1 MGGMR
6 NARTAHTARPMALG
20 SAVATLL
27 AALFICLGQ
36 ADTGPGQARDHDA
49 HRDTEVFRAAASASP
64 APGPAGGADR
74 AARGAGADP
83 AAAYTCPYD
92 RGDCGLFPHLTAAVL
107 TAPPQDA
114 PPAAAGLT
122 PGAVPDRAPGGPPRT
137 GALPRAPDLH
147 VLQVLRT

>member
-27 AALFICLGQ
+27 AALFLCMGQ
-36 ADTGPGQARDHDA
+36 THTG
-49 HRDTEVFRAAASASP
+49 
-64 APGPAGGADR
+64 
-74 AARGAGADP
+74 GAGAAREHGTHRETGETRAAGRVGETTP
-83 AAAYTCPYD
+83 AVPGAARADSAAYTCPYD
-92 RGDCGLFPHLTAAVL
+92 RGHCGLFPHLTPGVL
-107 TAPPQDA
+107 TAPPEDS
-114 PPAAAGLT
+114 PPAPAGL
-122 PGAVPDRAPGGPPRT
+122 PSGALPARDASGPPST

>member
-49 HRDTEVFRAAASASP
+49 HRDTGAFRTAS
-64 APGPAGGADR
+64 PAGGADR
-74 AARGAGADP
+74 AAPGAGADS

-122 PGAVPDRAPGGPPRT
+122 PGAVPDRVPGGPPRT

>member
-20 SAVATLL
+20 SAVATLF
-27 AALFICLGQ
+27 AALFLCLGQ
-36 ADTGPGQARDHDA
+36 ADTGPGAARKHGA
-49 HRDTEVFRAAASASP
+49 HGEAAEFPAAASASP
-64 APGPAGGADR
+64 APGPAGGATR
-74 AARGAGADP
+74 AVPGTRADS

-122 PGAVPDRAPGGPPRT
+122 PGAVPDRVPGGPPRT

>member
-27 AALFICLGQ
+27 AALFLCLGQ
-36 ADTGPGQARDHDA
+36 ADTGSAGEPREHGT
-49 HRDTEVFRAAASASP
+49 HRETGETRAAGRLGETTRAV
-64 APGPAGGADR
+64 AGDARADS
-74 AARGAGADP
+74 

-92 RGDCGLFPHLTAAVL
+92 RGDCGLFPHLAPGVL

-114 PPAAAGLT
+114 PPAPAGLP
-122 PGAVPDRAPGGPPRT
+122 PGAVPDRVAGGPPRT